1 MPTSARAPRPE
12 PGDVLD
18 TLGLYCPVPI
28 WETAKRIKG
37 MRPGQVLEV
46 LSDDEQIE
54 RDLPAWCNR
63 TGHELMTMTKDGQVY
78 RARVRKKG

>member
-1 MPTSARAPRPE
+1 MPVPARTPSPE
-12 PGDVLD
+12 PDDVLD

-28 WETAKRIKG
+28 WETAKRIKE
-37 MRPGQVLEV
+37 MHPGQVLEV

-54 RDLPAWCNR
+54 KDLPAWCKR
-63 TGHELMTMTKDGQVY
+63 TGHELVGMKKDGQVY